1 MAFSDKKIKH
11 LFAVLGILFF
21 LTYSWFSFS
30 ILQGGAVK
38 FNSPYDTASY
48 FFTKQFINEKK
59 FAYPEP
65 YLALSNNLA
74 HPRSMSE
81 YNGFVVPTIFLGFLI
96 LLGII
101 GFVVGPYGILFVVPL
116 VSAATPY
123 FFYQVLKRLFSNR
136 VALLSALLL
145 FINPAFWYYASRSM
159 LPNALLIDLLII
171 CAYFFILGIEK
182 KKWYF
187 SGAAGLAF
195 GSALAIRPNDFIWI
209 VPLCGI
215 AWWALRAHLTRTYY
229 VLFFTATAFI
239 LLVYGFFNYQTFG
252 SAFAFGYKIQSF
264 STALGAS
271 PSFQGDIIQKIL
283 SLFFPFGFHP
293 RLVLHTFWNYAVLLQ
308 WWFVITGIIGF
319 FVSLPL
325 LKNEFK
331 KKIRSSFFYY
341 TLIFSITSIWLLCS
355 YGSFEFV
362 ENVTGQVTL
371 GNSYVRYWLPIFVLS
386 LPYVSLLIIKVLSF
400 LFQKLKN
407 NVLIGVLAVGIFLL
421 FSFFSARLVYWQTN
435 ESLVPIVG
443 HIRDYQQKSA
453 IIQSLVPPH
462 AVIFSRASDKIFFPE
477 RKSGAS
483 FSGFREVSSLTPLL
497 HAVPVYYYGL
507 WSDNEIEK
515 INSEHFTPLG
525 YRLSLVV
532 QLDRK
537 EKLFIVMPVTSSK

>member
-1 MAFSDKKIKH
+1 MEFSDKKIKKI
-11 LFAVLGILFF
+11 FIILGILFF
-21 LTYSWFSFS
+21 LAYSWFSFS

-48 FFTKQFINEKK
+48 FFTKQFIHEKK

-116 VSAATPY
+116 VSAAAPY

-145 FINPAFWYYASRSM
+145 FIHPAFWYYASRSM

-171 CAYFFILGIEK
+171 GAYFFILGIEK

-187 SGAAGLAF
+187 TSAAGLAL
-195 GSALAIRPNDFIWI
+195 GGALAIRPNDFIWI

-215 AWWALRAHLTRTYY
+215 AWWALRAHLTKTYHA
-229 VLFFTATAFI
+229 LFFASTAFI
-239 LLVYGFFNYQTFG
+239 LMIYGFFNYQTFG

-264 STALGAS
+264 STALGAL
-271 PSFQGDIIQKIL
+271 PSLQGDIIQKIL

-293 RLVLHTFWNYAVLLQ
+293 RLILHTFWNYAVLLQ

-325 LKNEFK
+325 LKGALK
-331 KKIRSSFFYY
+331 KNIKPSFFYY

-355 YGSFEFV
+355 YGSFDFV

-386 LPYVSLLIIKVLSF
+386 LPYISLLIIKVLSF

-421 FSFFSARLVYWQTN
+421 FSFFSVRLVYWQTN
-435 ESLVPIVG
+435 ESLMPIVG

-453 IIQSLVPPH
+453 IIQSLVPPY

-507 WSDNEIEK
+507 WSESEIEK
-515 INSEHFTPLG
+515 INSEHFVPLG
-525 YRLSLVV
+525 YRLSLVT

-537 EKLFIVMPVTSSK
+537 EKLFIVMPISKN